1 MSKASPVSAPMSPE
15 IKSRELLSYAGT
27 SRKVSLGEREIME
40 RFELGRVEVVE
51 SINELDLSRRTRIES
66 GSENNKD
73 GNSKY
78 SKVMVNLFISRMCN
92 LR

>member
-1 MSKASPVSAPMSPE
+1 
-15 IKSRELLSYAGT
+15 
-27 SRKVSLGEREIME
+27 ME